1 MDNLLADLRRAARLL
16 SASPGL
22 VLVSVLSLGLGL
34 GANLTLFSF
43 LRAAFFYQP
52 DVAEPE
58 RVVGVQPGNSNQ
70 YSYLNFRDLQE
81 SGIFESVAGFRRV
94 QLNLRVGGEPERV
107 PGLAVTVHFFTA
119 LGIPAGIGRTFDAAE
134 AAPERPPRIAVLS
147 HAFWQQRF
155 GGSAATIGQ
164 SVTINGEPFDIIGVL
179 PEGHRA
185 ITPRED
191 PGIYV
196 PISALVLP
204 TIDDRRNGNALD
216 VLGRLRPGATR
227 EQAQAAATVLGQQ
240 LAKAYPNDNEGMERP
255 ATILPLRIRE
265 FGGWQ
270 EPVFISAILFALVGL
285 VLLSACANVAGLLL
299 ARIAHRQRE
308 IAVRVALG
316 AGRGRLLQ
324 MLLTESFGL
333 ALVGVMAGGAL
344 FLTLARMLQTV
355 GLPAFLGSVTLQLDV
370 DASVLAFALSLTFVT
385 GILCGLVPALRATQ
399 TDVAAE
405 MKSGDGHGASGR
417 LWLRHAFVVAQV
429 AASVILLVV
438 SSLLLRSLVRVTTLD
453 PGFDIDR
460 VSVAM
465 INVDAQRYAL
475 DGGLP
480 LSQRIVER
488 VESMPGVGAVSVAG
502 ILALGPDMSATR
514 LQVDGMAPGTI
525 GSRTFLN
532 SVGPRYF
539 ATLGIPFVSGRDF
552 AATDRDGAPPVAIVN
567 EALARSYFPGENPI
581 GKRVRRSEREPYCEI
596 IGVVRDSKFGSMGE
610 ESMPVF
616 YSAYMQ
622 RPRIS
627 TQIRPVILH
636 VRTAGAPAAIVPEL
650 RRAIAE
656 VDSTVFADV
665 RTLRDA
671 TGGEAQLRQFGTQ
684 MIGTIGAVALLLAT
698 IGLYGMMAFV
708 VSSRTREIGTR
719 MALGAGT
726 GRILWNVLAQGLRLV
741 AIGIAVGGVLSWM
754 LGQMLRGALAG
765 LSPADPI
772 AFGSAILV
780 LTFTGVAAIY
790 FPARRA
796 ARLNPVDALR
806 VE

>member
-119 LGIPAGIGRTFDAAE
+119 LGISAGIGRTFDAAE

-185 ITPRED
+185 ITPREN

-344 FLTLARMLQTV
+344 FLTLARVLQTV

-616 YSAYMQ
+616 YSTYMQ

-741 AIGIAVGGVLSWM
+741 GIGIAVGGVLSWM

>member
-1 MDNLLADLRRAARLL
+1 MDNLLADLRRATRVLM
-16 SASPGL
+16 ASPGL

-52 DVAEPE
+52 EVSQPD
-58 RVVGVQPGNSNQ
+58 RVVGVRPGNSNQ
-70 YSYLNFRDLQE
+70 YSYLNFRDLQD

-94 QLNLRVGGEPERV
+94 QLNLRADGEPERV
-107 PGLAVTVHFFTA
+107 PGLAVTADFFTA
-119 LGIPAGIGRTFDAAE
+119 LGIPAAIGRTFDAAQ
-134 AAPERPPRIAVLS
+134 AAPERQPRVAVLS
-147 HAFWQQRF
+147 HAFWQRRF
-155 GGSAATIGQ
+155 SGSVATIGQ

-179 PEGHRA
+179 PDGHRA
-185 ITPRED
+185 ITPRAD
-191 PGIYV
+191 PAIYV

-204 TIDDRRNGNALD
+204 TIDDRSNGNALD
-216 VLGRLRPGATR
+216 VLGRLRPGTTR
-227 EQAQAAATVLGQQ
+227 EQAQAAVTVLGQQ
-240 LAKAYPNDNEGMERP
+240 LAKAYPDDNNGMERP

-270 EPVFISAILFALVGL
+270 EPVLISAILFALVGL

-299 ARIAHRQRE
+299 ARNAHRQRD

-333 ALVGVMAGGAL
+333 ALLGVVAGAAL
-344 FLTLARMLQTV
+344 FLGLARVLQTV
-355 GLPAFLGSVTLQLDV
+355 GLPAILGSVTVQLDA
-370 DASVLAFALSLTFVT
+370 DAGVLVFALGLTVVT
-385 GILCGLVPALRATQ
+385 GILCGLVPAWRATQ
-399 TDVAAE
+399 ANVVTE
-405 MKSGDGHGASGR
+405 IKSGDGHGASAR

-429 AASVILLVV
+429 AVSVILLVV
-438 SSLLLRSLVRVTTLD
+438 SSLLVRSLVRVRTLD
-453 PGFDIDR
+453 PGLDLDR
-460 VSVAM
+460 VVVAM
-465 INVDAQRYAL
+465 VNVDAQRYAL

-480 LSQRIVER
+480 LSQRIIER
-488 VESMPGVGAVSVAG
+488 VESMPGVEAASVAG
-502 ILALGPDMSATR
+502 ILAMGPDMSATR
-514 LQVDGMAPGTI
+514 LQVDGEAPGTI
-525 GSRTFLN
+525 GARTLLN

-552 AATDRDGAPPVAIVN
+552 APTDRDGAPTVAIVN
-567 EALARSYFPGENPI
+567 EALARVYFPGESAL
-581 GKRVRRSEREPYCEI
+581 GKRVRRSEREPYSEI
-596 IGVVRDSKFGSMGE
+596 VGVVRDSKFGSMGE
-610 ESMPVF
+610 EPTPVF

-627 TQIRPVILH
+627 TQIRPVIVH
-636 VRTAGAPAAIVPEL
+636 VRTAGVPAAIVPEL
-650 RRAIAE
+650 RRAIAG
-656 VDSTVFADV
+656 VDPTVVADV

-684 MIGTIGAVALLLAT
+684 MIGAIGAVALLLAT
-698 IGLYGMMAFV
+698 VGLYGMMAFV

-719 MALGAGT
+719 MALGAGG
-726 GRILWNVLAQGLRLV
+726 GRILRNVLTQGLRLV
-741 AIGIAVGGVLSWM
+741 AIGIAIGGALSWM
-754 LGQMLRGALAG
+754 LAQLLRGALAG

-780 LTFTGVAAIY
+780 LTLTGIAAIY
-790 FPARRA
+790 IPARRA
-796 ARLNPVDALR
+796 AALNPVDALR